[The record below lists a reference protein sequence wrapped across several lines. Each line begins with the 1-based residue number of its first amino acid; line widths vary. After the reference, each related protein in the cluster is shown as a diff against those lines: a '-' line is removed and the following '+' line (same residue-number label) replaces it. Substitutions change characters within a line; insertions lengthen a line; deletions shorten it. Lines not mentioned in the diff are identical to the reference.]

1 MGYKMVDR
9 RKICVVITS
18 KQNYGRMKP
27 LLEEIKNHKGL
38 ELQLVVGASALL
50 YRYGMFIDVIKKD
63 GFNPLRSLYYV
74 VEGENLITQAKS
86 TGLGIVELSTAFED
100 LEPDIVVAI
109 GDRYETMATAI
120 AASYINIPLAHIQ
133 GGEVT
138 GNIDDSVRHAIT
150 KIAHLHF
157 PATEKS
163 AERIIKMGEE
173 PWRVHNVGCP
183 SIDIIVRNN
192 LEINNGELNSRYGGL
207 GGPVDF
213 KKPFILVIQHP
224 VTTSYG
230 DGRDEINETL
240 EALKDREEQKI
251 LIWPNNDAGSD
262 DVAKG
267 IRVFREENVESNFH
281 YYRAFEPVDYL
292 KLLSSTVCA
301 VGNSSSFIR
310 EGSYFGTPSVIV
322 GDRQDMR
329 EHSDNIVFSDYS
341 SEEIAKNVDNQIK
354 HGNYKSSNI
363 FGTGNASKKITN
375 ILYETELDII
385 KKKMTY

>member
-1 MGYKMVDR
+1 MSK

-38 ELQLVVGASALL
+38 ELQLIVCASALL
-50 YRYGMFIDVIKKD
+50 YKYGKFIDVMKKD
-63 GFNPLRSLYYV
+63 GFKPLRSLYYV

-100 LEPDIVVAI
+100 LESDIVVAI
-109 GDRYETMATAI
+109 GDRFETMATAI

-150 KIAHLHF
+150 KLAHLHF

-192 LEINNGELNSRYGGL
+192 LEINNDKFNAKYGGL
-207 GGPVDF
+207 GGPIDF
-213 KKPFILVIQHP
+213 KKPFILLIQHP

-230 DGRDEINETL
+230 FGREQINETL
-240 EALKDREEQKI
+240 EALKGRSEQKI

-267 IRVFREENVESNFH
+267 IRVFREENFESNFH

-292 KLLSSTVCA
+292 KLLNNTVCA

-310 EGSYFGTPSVIV
+310 EGSYFGTPSVVV

-329 EHSDNIVFSDYS
+329 EHGDNIVFSDYS
-341 SEEIAKNVDNQIK
+341 RGEITKKIDDQIK
-354 HGNYKSSNI
+354 HGKYNSSNM
-363 FGTGNASKKITN
+363 FGTGNASNKITS
-375 ILYETELDII
+375 ILHDTALNII

>member
-1 MGYKMVDR
+1 MTDK
-9 RKICVVITS
+9 RKVCVVITS

-27 LLEEIKNHKGL
+27 LLEEIKNHEGL

-63 GFNPLRSLYYV
+63 GFKPLRSLYYV

-86 TGLGIVELSTAFED
+86 TGLGIVELSTSFED
-100 LEPDIVVAI
+100 LKPDIVVAI
-109 GDRYETMATAI
+109 GDRYETMATAV

-173 PWRVHNVGCP
+173 SWRVHNVGCP
-183 SIDIIVRNN
+183 SIDIIVKNN
-192 LEINNGELNSRYGGL
+192 LKIDNDEFNAKYGGL
-207 GGPVDF
+207 GGPIDF
-213 KKPFILVIQHP
+213 KKPFILLIQHP

-230 DGRDEINETL
+230 EGRKQINETL
-240 EALKDREEQKI
+240 EALKNRKEQKI

-262 DVAKG
+262 DVSKG

-281 YYRAFEPVDYL
+281 YHRAFEPVDYL
-292 KLLSSTVCA
+292 KLLNNAICA

-310 EGSYFGTPSVIV
+310 EGSFLGTPSVIV
-322 GDRQDMR
+322 GDRQEMR

-341 SEEIAKNVDNQIK
+341 SEEIAKNIDNQIK
-354 HGNYKSSNI
+354 HGRYKSSNI
-363 FGTGNASKKITN
+363 FGTGNASKEIAN
-375 ILYETELDII
+375 ILNETNLDII
-385 KKKMTY
+385 IKKMTY

>member
-1 MGYKMVDR
+1 MSNK

-27 LLEEIKNHKGL
+27 LLEEIKNHEGL
-38 ELQLVVGASALL
+38 ELQLVLGASALL

-63 GFNPLRSLYYV
+63 GFEPLRSLYYII
-74 VEGENLITQAKS
+74 EGENLITQAKS

-100 LEPDIVVAI
+100 LEPDIVVSI
-109 GDRYETMATAI
+109 GDRFETMATAI

-173 PWRVHNVGCP
+173 PWRVHKVGCP
-183 SIDIIVRNN
+183 SIDIIVKNN
-192 LEINNGELNSRYGGL
+192 LEINNKEFNSRYKGL
-207 GGPVDF
+207 GGPIDF
-213 KKPFILVIQHP
+213 SKPFILVIQHP

-230 DGRDEINETL
+230 DGREQINETL
-240 EALKDREEQKI
+240 DALKDRKEQKI

-267 IRVFREENVESNFH
+267 IRVFREKNVESNFH

-292 KLLSSTVCA
+292 KLLSNTVCA

-310 EGSYFGTPSVIV
+310 EGSYFGTPSVII
-322 GDRQDMR
+322 GDRQEMR

-341 SEEIAKNVDNQIK
+341 QEEIAKKIDNQIK
-354 HGNYKSSNI
+354 HGRYSSSNI
-363 FGTGNASKKITN
+363 FGTGNASQKIAS
-375 ILYETELDII
+375 ILHETELDII
-385 KKKMTY
+385 KKRMTY

>member
-1 MGYKMVDR
+1 MIR
-9 RKICVVITS
+9 RKVCVVITS

-27 LLEEIKNHKGL
+27 LLEEIKDHNGL
-38 ELQLVVGASALL
+38 ELQLVLAASTLL
-50 YRYGMFIDVIKKD
+50 YRYGMFIDIIKKD
-63 GFNPLRSLYYV
+63 GFEPLRSLYYV

-100 LEPDIVVAI
+100 LKPDIVVSI
-109 GDRYETMATAI
+109 GDRFETMATAI
-120 AASYINIPLAHIQ
+120 SASYLNIPLAHIQ

-138 GNIDDSVRHAIT
+138 GNIDDSVRHAIS

-192 LEINNGELNSRYGGL
+192 LEIDGDKFNTKYGGL

-213 KKPFILVIQHP
+213 KKPFILLIQHP

-230 DGRDEINETL
+230 HGREQINETL
-240 EALKDREEQKI
+240 DALRDREEQKI

-262 DVAKG
+262 DVTKG
-267 IRVFREENVESNFH
+267 IRIFREENFESNFH
-281 YYRAFEPVDYL
+281 YFRAFEPLDYL
-292 KLLSSTVCA
+292 KLLNKTVCA

-329 EHSDNIVFSDYS
+329 EHGDNIVFSDYS
-341 SEEIAKNVDNQIK
+341 KEEIAKKVDYQIK
-354 HGNYKSSNI
+354 HGKYDSSNI
-363 FGTGNASKKITN
+363 FGTGNASKKIAN
-375 ILYETELDII
+375 ILYKTELDII